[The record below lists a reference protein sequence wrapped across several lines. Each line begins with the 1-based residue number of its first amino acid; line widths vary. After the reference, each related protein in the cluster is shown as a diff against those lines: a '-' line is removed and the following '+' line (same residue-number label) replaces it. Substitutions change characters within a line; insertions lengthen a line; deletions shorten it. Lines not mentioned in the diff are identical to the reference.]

1 MVGILILKILDLE
14 SATATNCSAAQLQGP
29 GKGSQRYQRR
39 LQVPLSD
46 REQKL
51 LDELEFDLATKDP
64 RLARVLSSGSAGDR
78 FSAHTYFAALAC
90 LIGLVLLIAGIA
102 SQVIAVGVIGFLLMG
117 AGTYVLVD
125 DRPEQQPPIDRRPV
139 VGPGKH

>member
-1 MVGILILKILDLE
+1 
-14 SATATNCSAAQLQGP
+14 
-29 GKGSQRYQRR
+29 
-39 LQVPLSD
+39 
-46 REQKL
+46 
-51 LDELEFDLATKDP
+51 
-64 RLARVLSSGSAGDR
+64 
-78 FSAHTYFAALAC
+78 
-90 LIGLVLLIAGIA
+90 VLLIAGIA